1 MKTIIFFLPAIL
13 SVEKERKENDSV
25 YKIIG
30 IYAKYCLLINL
41 SMLIIFIIKGS
52 MNYELAAYDSIKF
65 YVLYIIGAMFLSWFL
80 PIVLNILNKNFTL
93 KIKGIYDEKKKSN

>member
-30 IYAKYCLLINL
+30 IYAKYCLLIYL
-41 SMLIIFIIKGS
+41 SMLILFTIRGRID
-52 MNYELAAYDSIKF
+52 YDLAPYDSIKF

-93 KIKGIYDEKKKSN
+93 KIKGINDEKE

>member
-13 SVEKERKENDSV
+13 SVEKERKENDSI
-25 YKIIG
+25 YKIIS

-41 SMLIIFIIKGS
+41 SMLLLFTIRGRID
-52 MNYELAAYDSIKF
+52 YDLAPYDSIKF

-80 PIVLNILNKNFTL
+80 PIVLKILKKNFTL
-93 KIKGIYDEKKKSN
+93 KIKGINDEKE

>member
-1 MKTIIFFLPAIL
+1 MKTIIYFLPAIL

-30 IYAKYCLLINL
+30 IYAKYCLLIYL
-41 SMLIIFIIKGS
+41 SMLILFTIRGRID
-52 MNYELAAYDSIKF
+52 YDLAPYDSIKF

-93 KIKGIYDEKKKSN
+93 KIKGINDEKE